1 MAYEVPYTV
10 ASAFHVCSL
19 ILRMYS
25 VLYALTLTMEA
36 TVYSTAHVAL
46 GRKKVLP
53 WSHRQKTTVPFV
65 PFHSNPILFRVLLV
79 PVTAYPAG

>member
-1 MAYEVPYTV
+1 MRYRTV

-19 ILRMYS
+19 ILHMYS

-36 TVYSTAHVAL
+36 TVYSTAHVVL

-53 WSHRQKTTVPFV
+53 WFHRQKLPFRS
-65 PFHSNPILFRVLLV
+65 FHSIPFQSVLFRVLLV